1 MRGERMKKLCRVNH
15 HISFL
20 KKIAK
25 TLGFGLIFFVS
36 LQVDM
41 KRTND
46 TITEEKGKLHDR

>member
-15 HISFL
+15 LISFL
-20 KKIAK
+20 KKNCENSWIW
-25 TLGFGLIFFVS
+25 LDFFVS